1 MYITTNDV
9 RTYGVTTRTVEWH
22 VGEPLRSAAAVVTE
36 IQADGDELN
45 AIVDQGLFVI
55 PKNNIAMPQRRVWR
69 FFGDQAKFIIANLVT
84 R

>member
-1 MYITTNDV
+1 MMYIISD
-9 RTYGVTTRTVEWH
+9 RYGEIQWH
-22 VGEPLRSAAAVVTE
+22 VGSKGLPPEHVPSVTE
-36 IQADGDELN
+36 VQADGDELN

-55 PKNNIAMPQRRVWR
+55 PRNNIAMPQRRVWR